1 MLGLTVRAAV
11 EMLATAALV
20 FAGCGAMMVEAVR
33 PDSLGNHGIALV
45 WGLTVAALAAITGP
59 LSGGHFN
66 PAVTVALTASRRFP
80 VRDAAAYVPAQ
91 LLGGCLGATALAL
104 LQPSRPAL
112 LGATIPSIALAAA
125 VVVEGLMTILL
136 ILVVRTVTADPRVG
150 GLVGAVAV
158 GCAVGLDSFL
168 GGPLTGASMNPARS
182 LGPAALSGVWDH
194 LWIYVL
200 GPIGGAVLG
209 STLFDVLRQR
219 ASLKR

>member
-11 EMLATAALV
+11 EMLATATLV

-104 LQPSRPAL
+104 LQPPRPAL
-112 LGATIPSIALAAA
+112 LGATMPSIALAAA

-136 ILVVRTVTADPRVG
+136 ILVVRTVTADPRVS

-158 GCAVGLDSFL
+158 GSAVGLDSFL

-209 STLFDVLRQR
+209 SAVFDVLRQR
-219 ASLKR
+219 ASLNR